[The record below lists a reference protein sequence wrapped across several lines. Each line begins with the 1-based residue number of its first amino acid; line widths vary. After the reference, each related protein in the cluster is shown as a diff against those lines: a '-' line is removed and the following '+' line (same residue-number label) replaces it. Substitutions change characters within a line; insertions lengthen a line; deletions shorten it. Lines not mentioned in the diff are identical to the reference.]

1 MTDIKKDQTLVCVHI
16 IDNYSKYESN
26 IPENFGYKFPD
37 NRCTQPFIFHN
48 KKDDQLVYLVKT
60 IDLKIEE
67 KNVCF
72 SLPNEIGISLNIYLE
87 ACKSAQKLKEEL
99 KVIIKEQKDFYDNK
113 IKLLYDY
120 IEKIQIALVF
130 SYRALESF
138 CNSIIP
144 QDFIYKKKNSK
155 GIEESYGILEIE
167 RWIPTSEKLI
177 NIVPQILNCE
187 APKQKK
193 FWSFFKE
200 LEKLRNEVIHSKKS
214 NSVEITKNLLSNDI
228 IKILNSSL
236 DVLNY
241 YLEQD
246 ISNEAFPLGF
256 VKQGFKLHLIDNPD
270 EVFQW
275 LDKE

>member
-16 IDNYSKYESN
+16 IENYSEYEN
-26 IPENFGYKFPD
+26 KIPENSGYKFPD

-48 KKDDQLVYLVKT
+48 KKADQLVYLVKT

-67 KNVCF
+67 RNVCF

-99 KVIIKEQKDFYDNK
+99 KVIIKEQKDVYDNK

-120 IEKIQIALVF
+120 IEQIQIALIF

-155 GIEESYGILEIE
+155 GIEESYGVLEIE

-214 NSVEITKNLLSNDI
+214 NSVEITKNLLSNNI
-228 IKILNSSL
+228 IEILNSSL

>member
-1 MTDIKKDQTLVCVHI
+1 MSNFHLDQKLLCVHVI
-16 IDNYSKYESN
+16 ENYSTHKNNLPKESS
-26 IPENFGYKFPD
+26 YKFPD
-37 NRCTQPFIFHN
+37 TRCTQPFIFHN
-48 KKDDQLVYLVKT
+48 KKNDQLVYLMKT
-60 IDLKIEE
+60 IDIEVE
-67 KNVCF
+67 KKNVCV
-72 SLPNEIGISLNIYLE
+72 SLPNEIGISLNIYLN
-87 ACKSAQKLKEEL
+87 ASKTAQEIKKEL
-99 KVIIKEQKDFYDNK
+99 KNIIKDQKDIYDNK

-120 IEKIQIALVF
+120 IEQIQISLIF

-144 QDFIYKKKNSK
+144 HDFIYKKRNSK

-177 NIVPQILNCE
+177 NIVPEILNCNS
-187 APKQKK
+187 PKQKY
-193 FWSFFKE
+193 FWPFFKD

-214 NSVEITKNLLSNDI
+214 NSIEITKSLISNDI
-228 IKILNSSL
+228 FKILNSSL

-256 VKQGFKLHLIDNPD
+256 VRQGFKLHIIDDPD
-270 EVFQW
+270 EVFEW
-275 LDKE
+275 LNKE

>member
-1 MTDIKKDQTLVCVHI
+1 MTELNPDQTLVCVHI
-16 IDNYSKYESN
+16 LENYSEYDSN
-26 IPENFGYKFPD
+26 LPKNFGYKFPD

-87 ACKSAQKLKEEL
+87 ACKKAQKLKEEL
-99 KVIIKEQKDFYDNK
+99 KAIIKEQKDFYDHK

-120 IEKIQIALVF
+120 IEQVQIALIF

-144 QDFIYKKKNSK
+144 YDFVYKKKNSK
-155 GIEESYGILEIE
+155 GIEESYGVLEIE
-167 RWIPTSEKLI
+167 RWIPTSEKLV
-177 NIVPQILNCE
+177 NIVPKILNCE
-187 APKQKK
+187 APKQKE
-193 FWSFFKE
+193 FWSFFKD

-256 VKQGFKLHLIDNPD
+256 VQQGFKLHFIDDPD